1 MASALHR
8 SRAEPAEATTLLAEP
23 LGLLTGDAA
32 RVAIAAGLALPLA
45 GGPDAFTLVR
55 IGAEI
60 MASPAAPAV
69 WTAPLVAPVPPWA
82 GFTTPQVMGILNVTP
97 DSFSDGGLH
106 LDPGRAAAVG
116 LQMAA
121 DGAAIVDIGGETTRP
136 GSQATDPE
144 EERRR
149 ILPVIR
155 RLAAEGVT
163 VSADTRNAETMQAAL
178 DAGARIINDV
188 SALAH
193 DPSSASVIARAGCPV
208 VLMHMRHTPDV
219 MTQRA
224 RYDDVAAEVVA
235 ELAERV
241 AAAEAA
247 GIARANIAVDPGIG
261 FGKTAAHNLEL
272 FPRLAMLRGLGC
284 RVLVGVSRKGFIGK
298 LADVPDPMAR
308 LPGSIAAGLHAVTMG
323 ATILR
328 AHEVAST
335 VQALKVWR
343 GIGGIG

>member
-1 MASALHR
+1 M
-8 SRAEPAEATTLLAEP
+8 
-23 LGLLTGDAA
+23 
-32 RVAIAAGLALPLA
+32 AIAAGLALPLA

-60 MASPAAPAV
+60 MAAAATPAPWRARLTV
-69 WTAPLVAPVPPWA
+69 QVPPWA
-82 GFTTPQVMGILNVTP
+82 GLAGPAVMGILNVTP
-97 DSFSDGGLH
+97 DSFSDGGQYFDFGH
-106 LDPGRAAAVG
+106 AVAAGV
-116 LQMAA
+116 QMAA
-121 DGAAIVDIGGETTRP
+121 EGAAIVDVGGETTRP
-136 GSQATDPE
+136 GSRPTEPA

-188 SALAH
+188 SALTH
-193 DPSSASVIARAGCPV
+193 DPAAACVIARAGCPV

-224 RYDDVAAEVVA
+224 RYDDVAAEVVS
-235 ELAERV
+235 ELAQRV

-247 GIARANIAVDPGIG
+247 GIGRANIAIDPGIG
-261 FGKTAAHNLEL
+261 FGKTAAHNLAL
-272 FPRLAMLRGLGC
+272 LPRLALLRGLGC
-284 RVLVGVSRKGFIGK
+284 RILVGVSRKGFIGN
-298 LADVPDPMAR
+298 LADVADPLAR
-308 LPGSIAAGLHAVTMG
+308 LPGSLAAGLHAVAMG

-328 AHEVAST
+328 VHDAAAT
-335 VQALKVWR
+335 VQALRVWR
-343 GIGGIG
+343 GVGGIG